1 MRLKIK
7 IIKSVTQK
15 VHPWKDQRD
24 RQISSKTDKENRVKA
39 QFTNIR
45 NETRNFAVDAA
56 GIKGIIMLQITLH
69 T

>member
-24 RQISSKTDKENRVKA
+24 RQISSKTDKY
-39 QFTNIR
+39 
-45 NETRNFAVDAA
+45 
-56 GIKGIIMLQITLH
+56 IKKTL
-69 T
+69 